1 MDKTKH
7 GAASY
12 LQTVSYAKPG
22 LPKIDSLHNPETA
35 LCHFLAFQMLFSCFT
50 SVSQGFINGDMLS
63 RVSVRMS
70 YRLSILD
77 KSPLAEGE
85 TAAEALARTLQLARL
100 ADEWGYHR
108 FWVAEHHNTAQLA
121 SPSPELVIA
130 WIIGQTR
137 RIRVGSGGV
146 MLQHY
151 SPYKVAENFNLLAS
165 LAPGRIDLGVGKAPG
180 GLPLSTRAL
189 QQGVNA
195 QEKGSFA
202 DQLAQLDN
210 WLSLRVNEQEAET
223 VLATPVPPQRV
234 DGFLLGASPE
244 SARLAAALDWNFVF
258 AAHLNGDKNLLREVL
273 GIWQQNSARNT
284 LVAVQAIVAPTQQQ
298 ADRQAA
304 QIELWG
310 VELENGQRVTVASES
325 QAQAFARQAC
335 SPAKQIVRR
344 ESAVIKGTARSVL
357 AALDELHRDYGIDEF
372 VIDTPVAEGQPRFD
386 SLRLLAEAHAS
397 ANALQ
402 EVAG

>member
-1 MDKTKH
+1 
-7 GAASY
+7 
-12 LQTVSYAKPG
+12 
-22 LPKIDSLHNPETA
+22 
-35 LCHFLAFQMLFSCFT
+35 
-50 SVSQGFINGDMLS
+50 MLS
-63 RVSVRMS
+63 KVSVRMS
-70 YRLSILD
+70 YRLSLLD

-85 TAAEALARTLQLARL
+85 TAKEALARTLQLAKL
-100 ADEWGYHR
+100 ADDWGYHR

-180 GLPLSTRAL
+180 GLPLSTKAL
-189 QQGVNA
+189 QQGVRSD
-195 QEKGSFA
+195 EKGSFA
-202 DQLAQLDN
+202 DQLAQLDH
-210 WLSLRVNEQEAET
+210 WLSLSVSEQDAES

-234 DGFLLGASPE
+234 DGFLLGASLE
-244 SARLAAALDWNFVF
+244 SARLAASLDWNFVF
-258 AAHLNGDKNLLREVL
+258 AAHLNGDKTLLSEVL
-273 GIWQQNSARNT
+273 RAWQKSSARNT
-284 LVAVQAIVAPTQQQ
+284 LVAVQVIVAPTQEQ
-298 ADRQAA
+298 ADRLAA
-304 QIELWG
+304 QVEVWG
-310 VELENGQRVTVASES
+310 VELANGQRVTVASES
-325 QAQAFARQAC
+325 LAQAFARQAG

-344 ESAVIKGTARSVL
+344 ESALIKGTAQSVL
-357 AALDELHRDYGIDEF
+357 AALDDLHRDYGIDEF
-372 VIDTPVAEGQPRFD
+372 IIDTPVAEGQPRFD
-386 SLRLLAEAHAS
+386 SLCLLAEAHAR